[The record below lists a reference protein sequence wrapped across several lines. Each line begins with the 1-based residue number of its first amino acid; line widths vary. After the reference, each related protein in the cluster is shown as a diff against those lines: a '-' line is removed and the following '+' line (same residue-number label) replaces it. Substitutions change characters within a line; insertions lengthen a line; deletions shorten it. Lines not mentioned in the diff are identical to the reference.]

1 MGRPLLNILRQAHIY
16 LPNEN
21 RPAILVPVYHASGWI
36 VEQSN
41 LTLLSEWRDPVPLA
55 KGVRSVLQQ
64 FAVKEMQIR
73 GGGSARESSTFRASG
88 CRTLRDFELTYLCIT
103 VRAQGASEL
112 HFDAF
117 ARPHY
122 ENDIELRAT
131 LNPCGLDVEI
141 GRKLLRLFDACEK
154 WSDHIA

>member
-1 MGRPLLNILRQAHIY
+1 M
-16 LPNEN
+16 
-21 RPAILVPVYHASGWI
+21 PVHHASGWI
-36 VEQSN
+36 VEQSDV
-41 LTLLSEWRDPVPLA
+41 TLLSEWRDPVALA

-73 GGGSARESSTFRASG
+73 AGDRGSARESSTFRASG

-103 VRAQGASEL
+103 IIAQGASEL

-117 ARPHY
+117 ARPHH

-141 GRKLLRLFDACEK
+141 GRKLLRLFNACEK
-154 WSDHIA
+154 WSEHLA